1 MENYNK
7 DNIKYLQAKKR
18 IKQIKGFYIHALVF
32 VLVNIL
38 LIFIN
43 HQKTGN
49 FEFKNFWGSFFWGI
63 GLASHGL
70 SVFLPNFFL
79 GKNWEEKKIREIMEK
94 NKNQSYSS
102 LLLRETK
109 QSRSGKIFF
118 NA

>member
-7 DNIKYLQAKKR
+7 DNIKYFLNAKKR

-49 FEFKNFWGSFFWGI
+49 FEFKIWGTFLGNRFSFPRFI
-63 GLASHGL
+63 CI
-70 SVFLPNFFL
+70 LPNFSSEKL
-79 GKNWEEKKIREIMEK
+79 GKTEK
-94 NKNQSYSS
+94 
-102 LLLRETK
+102 
-109 QSRSGKIFF
+109 
-118 NA
+118 